1 MSKIAWIA
9 VIAIV
14 LLAVLVLG
22 SGLLIPLGWGCC
34 GGWVDEDG
42 WGMMGPWMMSGF
54 GFPLIGGIL
63 MFLFWVLII
72 GGIVWLVAW
81 LARGGAQS
89 ASSALTNTSNANQTP
104 LDIVKVRY
112 AKGEITKEQ
121 FEEMKRDLGG

>member
-9 VIAIV
+9 VSAIV
-14 LLAVLVLG
+14 LLAILVLG

-34 GGWVDEDG
+34 GGWMNQGG
-42 WGMMGPWMMSGF
+42 WGMMGGF

-72 GGIVWLVAW
+72 GGFVWLIVW

-89 ASSALTNTSNANQTP
+89 ASRALTNTPTANQTP
-104 LDIVKVRY
+104 LDTIKARY